1 MRQMLKLTVPV
12 MLALASNRAAVA
24 QDNKPDQLTLGKH
37 LAQECTTCH
46 RADGRASTI
55 PTIVG
60 LEPDYFITTMK
71 FYKSG
76 ARDNP
81 VMNSVAAMLDD
92 EQLSALA
99 VYLATQKP
107 AAKQAPAPP
116 RKK

>member
-1 MRQMLKLTVPV
+1 MV
-12 MLALASNRAAVA
+12 
-24 QDNKPDQLTLGKH
+24 LGKH

-60 LEPDYFITTMK
+60 LEPDYFIATMK

-92 EQLSALA
+92 EKLAALA
-99 VYLATQKP
+99 AYLATQKP
-107 AAKQAPAPP
+107 SAKQTTQTP